1 MSNNA
6 KKLDEPK
13 TITKTFRAD
22 QETID
27 KLQTIAEDCGNQGI
41 ALRHLVELY
50 ELEQV
55 RRVLPGSVDMIDA
68 FEKNVDGIK
77 NAFLYALELKTIAEE
92 NAKDMVRKQ
101 IEVKDQ
107 TIADLQSRINESKFE
122 VEHLNAEL
130 QAQVDQQTHLLERVE
145 LAEKSAQK
153 LEEALIDKEK
163 LLILQEK
170 QLENQANAVE
180 RVVELENAIETL
192 RLATETAKQHEE
204 ALVREKAALTEELE
218 KLQNDHK
225 RDLAFVAKEAESERR
240 AAILTVR
247 EDLQTKIDTYV
258 SKIEAKD
265 AEIARMNAEIVE
277 LKITNT
283 KKEDIKICLHTKT
296 SAVRGM

>member
-55 RRVLPGSVDMIDA
+55 RRVLPGSIDMIDA

-107 TIADLQSRINESKFE
+107 TISDLQFRINESKSE
-122 VEHLNAEL
+122 VERLNAEL
-130 QAQVDQQTHLLERVE
+130 QTQVDQQSHLLDRVG
-145 LAEKSAQK
+145 LAEKAAQK
-153 LEEALIDKEK
+153 LEGALIDKEK
-163 LLILQEK
+163 ILALQEK
-170 QLENQANAVE
+170 EIEALNNAITHSEEIEKELFSLRSEANAQAE
-180 RVVELENAIETL
+180 CLK
-192 RLATETAKQHEE
+192 ATEN
-204 ALVREKAALTEELE
+204 EKASLSGMLDKVRKEYE
-218 KLQNDHK
+218 
-225 RDLAFVAKEAESERR
+225 RDLSFAAKEAESERR
-240 AAILTVR
+240 AAIVAIR
-247 EDLQTKIDTYV
+247 EELQTKIDTYI

-265 AEIARMNAEIVE
+265 DEIAQLKAEIVD
-277 LKITNT
+277 LKLKNT
-283 KKEDIKICLHTKT
+283 KKETSKCKAKEKT
-296 SAVRGM
+296 STQ